1 MRMSKP
7 WAMGFC
13 ASTTIMPDIS
23 KGIHRLILGQVIELN
38 CLKWFFNW
46 ALAEQAHLA

>member
-1 MRMSKP
+1 MIWDFKSSTMEDLMRMNKP

-23 KGIHRLILGQVIELN
+23 KGIHRLILGQVI
-38 CLKWFFNW
+38 
-46 ALAEQAHLA
+46 